1 MHRLWHRQVMAAQAQ
16 TARLALVA
24 KLAQTAILTKTHNRL
39 LRQLLVQMELTAL
52 MARMGLLVKI

>member
-1 MHRLWHRQVMAAQAQ
+1 MEAQEK

-24 KLAQTAILTKTHNRL
+24 KLARTAISMKTHSSL
-39 LRQLLVQMELTAL
+39 LRQLLVQMELTEL